1 MSDWSSDVCSSDLVE
16 AFTGKTYDDRDVE
29 ACLAVP
35 IGYDPAAR
43 RKYPLIAVIHG
54 GPHGQQGPAF
64 SAKNQALAAKGYA
77 SLMVNY
83 RGSTGYGQSFTNL
96 IARDQDGGEGRDV
109 LAGLD
114 AAIAAYPWI
123 DPDRPGLQGPSYG
136 GPLTPWL
143 KTGSAAC
150 GERECECR

>member
-1 MSDWSSDVCSSDLVE
+1 MV
-16 AFTGKTYDDRDVE
+16 
-29 ACLAVP
+29 
-35 IGYDPAAR
+35 
-43 RKYPLIAVIHG
+43 
-54 GPHGQQGPAF
+54 
-64 SAKNQALAAKGYA
+64 AKVYA

-123 DPDRPGLQGPSYG
+123 DPDRLGVEGASYG
-136 GPLTPWL
+136 GQLTNWLITQTTRFKAAIPWAGIRSEEHTSEL
-143 KTGSAAC
+143 QSLMRISYAVFC
-150 GERECECR
+150 LN

>member
-1 MSDWSSDVCSSDLVE
+1 M
-16 AFTGKTYDDRDVE
+16 
-29 ACLAVP
+29 P

-123 DPDRPGLQGPSYG
+123 DPDRLGVEDASYG
-136 GPLTPWL
+136 GQLTNMGTP
-143 KTGSAAC
+143 SAGRTAS
-150 GERECECR
+150 GRERKRTRLHSRHSCATR

>member
-29 ACLAVP
+29 AFLTMP

-77 SLMVNY
+77 SLMVTY
-83 RGSTGYGQSFTNL
+83 RSDELSVGKELVSTCRSRWSPGIYTKKQITQ
-96 IARDQDGGEGRDV
+96 RV
-109 LAGLD
+109 L
-114 AAIAAYPWI
+114 
-123 DPDRPGLQGPSYG
+123 
-136 GPLTPWL
+136 
-143 KTGSAAC
+143 
-150 GERECECR
+150 

>member
-1 MSDWSSDVCSSDLVE
+1 M
-16 AFTGKTYDDRDVE
+16 
-29 ACLAVP
+29 P

-109 LAGLD
+109 HAGLD
-114 AAIAAYPWI
+114 AAIAAYPLI
-123 DPDRPGLQGPSYG
+123 DPDRLGVEGPSYG
-136 GPLTPWL
+136 GRHTNLPTTQTTSFHACTP
-143 KTGSAAC
+143 AA
-150 GERECECR
+150 GHSTLPPTH

>member
-1 MSDWSSDVCSSDLVE
+1 M
-16 AFTGKTYDDRDVE
+16 
-29 ACLAVP
+29 P

-83 RGSTGYGQSFTNL
+83 RGSTGYGQSFTTL
-96 IARDQDGGEGRDV
+96 IARDQDGGEGSAV

-123 DPDRPGLQGPSYG
+123 DPDRLGVEGARHRTEEHTSELQSLMRSSYAVFC
-136 GPLTPWL
+136 L
-143 KTGSAAC
+143 KK
-150 GERECECR
+150 